1 MSAPC
6 QTEIKSTGLNSVISL
21 LGDGYSAYWEV
32 TMGYKMT
39 CKNVNCVGAQ
49 VPECSWKEE
58 SGEVDVKWLAGGYG
72 FGKDALTDECRKAIV
87 GCYGQL
93 SPSNCVKNLKACEG
107 QKRLWSPSNS
117 GSAME
122 DALASVKIPDCLCIV
137 KAEDRKVFSAQDM
150 RNVNGQIKDYFDKTN
165 KRNLNN

>member
-49 VPECSWKEE
+49 VPECSW
-58 SGEVDVKWLAGGYG
+58 GEKSDTVDVKWLVGGYG
-72 FGKDALTDECRKAIV
+72 FGKDALTDECRDALQ
-87 GCYGQL
+87 GCYGTGATAVT
-93 SPSNCVKNLKACEG
+93 CVKNLKACEG
-107 QKRLWSPSNS
+107 QQAGIGNS
-117 GSAME
+117 GTTME

-150 RNVNGQIKDYFDKTN
+150 RNVNGQIKDYFNKTN